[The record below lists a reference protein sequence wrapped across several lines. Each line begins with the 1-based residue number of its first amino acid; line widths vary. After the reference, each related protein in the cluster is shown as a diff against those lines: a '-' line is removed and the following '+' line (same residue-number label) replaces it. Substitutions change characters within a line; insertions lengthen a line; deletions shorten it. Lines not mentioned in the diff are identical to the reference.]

1 MLEETGRVRALI
13 LLDMN
18 TPEMEA
24 LRAFRHEVYTLFGCR
39 RDTHFELLDA
49 ALSVSTSKSPRT

>member
-1 MLEETGRVRALI
+1 
-13 LLDMN
+13 MN

-24 LRAFRHEVYTLFGCR
+24 LRAFRHEVYTLFGCW